1 MADEFEWE
9 QGGVADMRGGRFDE
23 IRAALSS
30 LIIAIRSMSKEPG
43 LGASGAGEVLL
54 LYGRAQD
61 YLWTLKTLCRAE
73 QSQDARGV
81 RGSEGAHE
89 AARLENQLDTAFLPV
104 LKLLAGDES
113 LAEDSELGRW
123 KRRLFEQKGCWASN
137 PEGLAR
143 LQRVLLPIKSM
154 HAHLLN
160 AMQLTVETGY
170 GYPAKKTFSQAIS
183 DLKTSGDAVL
193 TTGLF
198 FHMSGWCAERAPLF
212 ADILNAVY
220 GWRCN
225 ESAPPL
231 SPYETAIRRE
241 RCDPESVGAMLQTLF
256 ERSQELQALVARSC
270 GVPEGEKTPVARLFC
285 QDAGA
290 GAAVSAF
297 CDYGRFF
304 DYAKRTFGVL
314 EPAFCEFLD
323 QAISGHWIE
332 ARNTSGRAGG
342 AWCDNLPS
350 EKAMLIFL
358 KKAQGPAALSQLMH
372 LLGVG
377 FMHWVLQGAESSLR
391 RMPLSMTEVAGMLC
405 ETAVERMLAGAS
417 PAFSPAIRAQSMKR
431 LVNMTLALP
440 MRHRLAKKL
449 LEERERGV
457 ISVSRI
463 NELSREAWSESF
475 GDSVDGCNQ
484 YVWAYKHHFYRTDV
498 MFYDWQYT
506 FGFLLSQLLFER
518 FAKLPQGSVKP
529 FLQDAARLSCEA
541 LVERFLGF
549 NIRKKDAWLLAVDSA
564 LSFAASP
571 EASGAKEG
579 A

>member
-1 MADEFEWE
+1 MDEFEWE
-9 QGGVADMRGGRFDE
+9 QGGIADIRGGRFDE
-23 IRAALSS
+23 IKAALSS
-30 LIIAIRSMSKEPG
+30 LIIAIRSMANAPG
-43 LGASGAGEVLL
+43 LGASGAGEVLV

-61 YLWTLKTLCRAE
+61 YLWTMRTLCRAE
-73 QSQDARGV
+73 QGQDARGA
-81 RGSEGAHE
+81 RGAEGAHE
-89 AARLENQLDTAFLPV
+89 AARLEDQLDAAFLPV

-113 LAEDSELGRW
+113 LAEDPKLRRW
-123 KRRLFEQKGCWASN
+123 NRRLFEQKGCWALN

-170 GYPAKKTFSQAIS
+170 GYSVKKTFSQAIS

-193 TTGLF
+193 TTSLF
-198 FHMSGWCAERAPLF
+198 FHLSGWCAERAPLF

-225 ESAPPL
+225 ESVPPL

-241 RCDPESVGAMLQTLF
+241 RCDPESVGAMLQALS
-256 ERSQELQALVARSC
+256 ERSRELQVLVARSC
-270 GVPEGEKTPVARLFC
+270 GVPEGEKTPVAKLFC
-285 QDAGA
+285 QEFGVGDA
-290 GAAVSAF
+290 AF
-297 CDYGRFF
+297 GDYDQFF
-304 DYAKRTFGVL
+304 DYARSTFGSL
-314 EPAFCEFLD
+314 EPAFSEFLD
-323 QAISGHWIE
+323 QALAGHWIE
-332 ARNTSGRAGG
+332 ARNTSGKAGG

-350 EKAMLIFL
+350 EKAVLIFL
-358 KKAQGPAALSQLMH
+358 KKAQGLAALGQLVH

-377 FMHWVLQGAESSLR
+377 FMHWILHGAESSLH

-417 PAFSPAIRAQSMKR
+417 PALSTAVHAQALKR
-431 LVNMTLALP
+431 IVNMTLSLP

-457 ISVSRI
+457 IPVSRI
-463 NELSREAWSESF
+463 NELSRDAWTESF
-475 GDSVDGCNQ
+475 GDSVAGCNQ

-518 FAKLPQGSVKP
+518 FAKLPPGSVKL
-529 FLQDAARLSCEA
+529 FLQDAAVFSCEE
-541 LVERFLGF
+541 LVQKHLGLD
-549 NIRKKDAWLLAVDSA
+549 IRKKEAWLLAIDSA
-564 LSFAASP
+564 LIFVTTA
-571 EASGAKEG
+571 
-579 A
+579 